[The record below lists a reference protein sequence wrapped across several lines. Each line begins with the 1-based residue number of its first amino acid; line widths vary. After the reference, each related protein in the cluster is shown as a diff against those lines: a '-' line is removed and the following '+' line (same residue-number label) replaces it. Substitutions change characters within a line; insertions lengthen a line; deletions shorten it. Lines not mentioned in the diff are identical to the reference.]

1 MRTEKLDAL
10 IGQKCDAVLITSN
23 GDAPDMN
30 LQYYSG
36 LDATQGSGAL
46 FWKVGRSPTLVTR
59 DTGQKHSAHLVKR
72 KDKDTVYKELK
83 ALKPKRLGIYADYVP
98 VSMAARIR
106 RKTGARLVDI
116 SNELTQVRAIK
127 EKRELAC
134 ISQACF
140 ETRKALRGLELLGR
154 RETDVY
160 ADIVNYY
167 AKEGLALAFD
177 PIVASGKNTTLIHT
191 RPSAR
196 RIDRDDTVI
205 TDTGC
210 RVNGYCSDITVTKCA
225 EPDEQTAETLAL
237 VEDAYKLAARE
248 ARPGMRAYELCCLV
262 RESFGKRANYW
273 TYGLGHGV
281 GLDVHEFPSLG
292 LESNDVLREGL
303 VFTLEPGLVGP
314 GQGARTEF
322 TGVLTKSG
330 FKPL

>member
-1 MRTEKLDAL
+1 MRTEKLDAR
-10 IGQKCDAVLITSN
+10 IGERCDTVLITSF

-36 LDATQGSGAL
+36 LDATQGSGVV

-59 DTGQKHSAHLVKR
+59 DIKQKHSAHLVQR
-72 KDKDTVYKELK
+72 RDKDTVYKELK
-83 ALKPKRLGIYADYVP
+83 ALRPKKLGINADYVP

-106 RKTGARLVDI
+106 KKTGARLVDI
-116 SNELTQVRAIK
+116 SKELTQVRAIK
-127 EKRELAC
+127 EKKELAC

-140 ETRKALRGLELLGR
+140 ESRKALRGLETLGR

-160 ADIVNYY
+160 TDIVDYY

-205 TDTGC
+205 IDTGC
-210 RVNGYCSDITVTKCA
+210 RVGGYCSDITVTKCA
-225 EPDEQTAETLAL
+225 EPDGQTRETLSRI
-237 VEDAYKLAARE
+237 EDAYKLAARE
-248 ARPGMRAYELCCLV
+248 ARPGMKARELCGLV
-262 RESFGKRANYW
+262 KDSFGKRADYW
-273 TYGLGHGV
+273 AYGLGHGV
-281 GLDVHEFPSLG
+281 GLDIHEFPNLS

-322 TGVLTKSG
+322 TGVLTAKG